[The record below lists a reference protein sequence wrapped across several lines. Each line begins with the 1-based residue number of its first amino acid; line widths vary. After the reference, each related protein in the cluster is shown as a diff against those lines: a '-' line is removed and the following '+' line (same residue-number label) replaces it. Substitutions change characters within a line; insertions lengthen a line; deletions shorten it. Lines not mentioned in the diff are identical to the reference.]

1 MAKLLIQTQVLEN
14 YGAHAWNGEGE
25 CPQNWKAKG
34 GEDYVLRDIAPIW
47 AGLISHGGAL
57 GGGLSGGMSAL
68 QALVEGLKPQVES
81 NDRYYRETVVSW
93 EVLADDQL
101 TPWEANQLQFDG
113 RVKYPA
119 KVLTWP
125 VAA

>member
-1 MAKLLIQTQVLEN
+1 MAKLLIQTQVPGN
-14 YGAHAWNGEGE
+14 YGAHAWNGKGE

-34 GEDYVLRDIAPIW
+34 GEDYVLP
-47 AGLISHGGAL
+47 GLISHGGAL
-57 GGGLSGGMSAL
+57 GGGLQGGMSAL